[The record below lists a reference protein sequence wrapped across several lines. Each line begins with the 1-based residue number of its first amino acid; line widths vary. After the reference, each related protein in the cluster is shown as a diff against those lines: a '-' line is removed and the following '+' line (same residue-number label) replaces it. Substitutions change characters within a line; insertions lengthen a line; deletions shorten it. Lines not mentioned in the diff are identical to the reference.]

1 MKAKKL
7 NFLSLVLCFCLFL
20 LPSTCFGSRLLTEEQ
35 YQKLLSIS
43 QRQEEISET
52 LNNELNLSESQ
63 LTEQQKA
70 LEECRTEL
78 TKVQEELKK
87 SKSQSEELKLSLKKA
102 EDSQKKA
109 EQSLRDYQKLM
120 TSKLATAK
128 RQRNFW
134 GLVAG
139 CAVAGLIIG
148 AVN

>member
-7 NFLSLVLCFCLFL
+7 KLLSLALCFFLFW
-20 LPSTCFGSRLLTEEQ
+20 LPSTCFGSRLMTEEQ

-52 LNNELNLSESQ
+52 LNNELTLSETQ
-63 LTEQQKA
+63 LTEQRKA

-78 TKVQEELKK
+78 MKVQEELKK

-109 EQSLRDYQKLM
+109 EQSLKDYQKLM

>member
-1 MKAKKL
+1 MKAKQL
-7 NFLSLVLCFCLFL
+7 RLLSLALCFCLFW

-63 LTEQQKA
+63 LTKQAQA
-70 LEECRTEL
+70 LAECQTEL
-78 TKVQEELKK
+78 AKVKESLEK
-87 SKSQSEELKLSLKKA
+87 SKIQSEELKRSLKKA

-109 EQSLRDYQKLM
+109 EQSLKDYQKLM

>member
-7 NFLSLVLCFCLFL
+7 RLLPLALCFCLFW
-20 LPSTCFGSRLLTEEQ
+20 LPSMCFGSRLLTEEQ

-52 LNNELNLSESQ
+52 LNNELNLSEEQ
-63 LTEQQKA
+63 LTKQQN
-70 LEECRTEL
+70 EL
-78 TKVQEELKK
+78 TACRNELAKVKESLEK

-109 EQSLRDYQKLM
+109 EQSLKNYQKLM

>member
-1 MKAKKL
+1 MKVRKL
-7 NFLSLVLCFCLFL
+7 NYLSLVLCFCLFW
-20 LPSTCFGSRLLTEEQ
+20 LPSMCSASRMLTEEQ
-35 YQKLLSIS
+35 YQKLMSINK
-43 QRQEEISET
+43 RQEEISET
-52 LNNELNLSESQ
+52 LNDELTLSETQ
-63 LTEQQKA
+63 LTEQRKA
-70 LEECRTEL
+70 LDECKAEL
-78 TKVQEELKK
+78 MKVQEELKK
-87 SKSQSEELKLSLKKA
+87 SKSLSDELKDSLKKA

-109 EQSLRDYQKLM
+109 EQSLKDYQKLM

>member
-7 NFLSLVLCFCLFL
+7 RLLSLVVCFCLFW

-43 QRQEEISET
+43 QRQEAISET
-52 LNNELNLSESQ
+52 LNNELNLSEEQ
-63 LTEQQKA
+63 LTKQQNE
-70 LEECRTEL
+70 LTECRNEL
-78 TKVQEELKK
+78 AKVKESLEK

-102 EDSQKKA
+102 ENSQKKA
-109 EQSLRDYQKLM
+109 EESLKAYQRLM
-120 TSKLATAK
+120 ESKLATAK

>member
-52 LNNELNLSESQ
+52 LNNELNLSEEQ
-63 LTEQQKA
+63 LTKQQN
-70 LEECRTEL
+70 EL
-78 TKVQEELKK
+78 TACRNELAKVKESLEK

-109 EQSLRDYQKLM
+109 EQSLKDYQKLM

>member
-1 MKAKKL
+1 MKTKKL

-20 LPSTCFGSRLLTEEQ
+20 LPSTCFGSRLMTEEQ

-43 QRQEEISET
+43 QRQKEISET
-52 LNNELNLSESQ
+52 LSNELTLSEEQ
-63 LTEQQKA
+63 LTKQQN
-70 LEECRTEL
+70 EL
-78 TKVQEELKK
+78 TACKNELAKVKESLEK

-109 EQSLRDYQKLM
+109 EQSLKDYQKLM
-120 TSKLATAK
+120 TSKLTTAK

>member
-7 NFLSLVLCFCLFL
+7 RLLSLVVCFCLFL
-20 LPSTCFGSRLLTEEQ
+20 LPSMCFGSRLLTEEQ

-63 LTEQQKA
+63 LTKQAQA
-70 LEECRTEL
+70 LAECQTEL
-78 TKVQEELKK
+78 AKVKESLEK
-87 SKSQSEELKLSLKKA
+87 SKIQSEELKRSLKNA
-102 EDSQKKA
+102 ENSQKKA
-109 EQSLRDYQKLM
+109 EESLKAYQRLM
-120 TSKLATAK
+120 ESKLATTK

-139 CAVAGLIIG
+139 CAVAGLIIE

>member
-1 MKAKKL
+1 MKARKL
-7 NFLSLVLCFCLFL
+7 KLLSLALCFLLFL
-20 LPSTCFGSRLLTEEQ
+20 LPSMCSASRILTEEQ

-63 LTEQQKA
+63 LTKQAQA
-70 LEECRTEL
+70 LAECQTEL
-78 TKVQEELKK
+78 AKVKESLEK
-87 SKSQSEELKLSLKKA
+87 SKIQSEELKRSLKNA
-102 EDSQKKA
+102 ENSQKKA
-109 EQSLRDYQKLM
+109 EESLKAYQRLM

>member
-1 MKAKKL
+1 MKVRKL
-7 NFLSLVLCFCLFL
+7 NYLSLVLCFCLFW
-20 LPSTCFGSRLLTEEQ
+20 LPSMCFGSRLMTEEQ

-109 EQSLRDYQKLM
+109 EQSLKDYQKM
-120 TSKLATAK
+120 MESKLATAK

-134 GLVAG
+134 SLVAG
-139 CAVAGLIIG
+139 CAVAGLIVG

>member
-7 NFLSLVLCFCLFL
+7 RLLSLVVCFCLFL
-20 LPSTCFGSRLLTEEQ
+20 LPSMCFGSRLLTEEQ

-43 QRQEEISET
+43 QRQEEISDT
-52 LNNELNLSESQ
+52 LNNELNLSEEQ
-63 LTEQQKA
+63 LTKQQN
-70 LEECRTEL
+70 EL
-78 TKVQEELKK
+78 TACRNELAKVKESLEK

-109 EQSLRDYQKLM
+109 EQSLKDYQKLM
-120 TSKLATAK
+120 ESKLATAK

-134 GLVAG
+134 SLVAG
-139 CAVAGLIIG
+139 CAVAGLIVG

>member
-20 LPSTCFGSRLLTEEQ
+20 LPSTCFGSRLMTEEQ
-35 YQKLLSIS
+35 YQKLLSIN

-52 LNNELNLSESQ
+52 LSNELNLSESQ

-78 TKVQEELKK
+78 MKVQEELKK

-109 EQSLRDYQKLM
+109 EQSLKDYQKLM

-134 GLVAG
+134 SLVAG
-139 CAVAGLIIG
+139 CAVAGLIVG

>member
-7 NFLSLVLCFCLFL
+7 RLLSLVVCFCLFL
-20 LPSTCFGSRLLTEEQ
+20 LPSMCFGSRLLTEEQ

-63 LTEQQKA
+63 LTKQAQA
-70 LEECRTEL
+70 LAECQTEL
-78 TKVQEELKK
+78 AKVKESLEK
-87 SKSQSEELKLSLKKA
+87 SKIQSEELKRSLKKA

-109 EQSLRDYQKLM
+109 EQSLKDYQKLM

-128 RQRNFW
+128 RQRNFG